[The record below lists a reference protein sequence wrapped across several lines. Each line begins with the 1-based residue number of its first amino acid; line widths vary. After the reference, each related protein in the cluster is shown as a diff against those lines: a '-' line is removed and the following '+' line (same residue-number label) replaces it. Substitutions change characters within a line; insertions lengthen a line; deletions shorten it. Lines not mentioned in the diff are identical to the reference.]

1 MRNVIAAQGDVDF
14 HARGH
19 VVADHLDHITLWLE
33 ARRRPVGDLDFDE
46 LANLGATVTPGRHQ
60 HFLLDLRIVRGHVA
74 DAAFFEVAADH
85 AFMRPGDDLDQHAF
99 ATTTTVDARDTGQ
112 AAVAVEHQ
120 AHLRRAEEQVFA
132 AVIGDKEAKAVTVTR
147 DTTTD
152 QVQLVYRGISAAPGI
167 DKLAVTLHGTQA
179 AAQGFDLVF
188 FIKTELCRQLLARG
202 RFATIGEA
210 LQDQLTAG
218 NGVVVFFRFA
228 SGLGIE
234 GLPIGHQK
242 GFTLGYIDRNSGMC
256 VLKPEMSAL
265 DSPRCS
271 V

>member
-1 MRNVIAAQGDVDF
+1 M
-14 HARGH
+14 
-19 VVADHLDHITLWLE
+19 
-33 ARRRPVGDLDFDE
+33 GDLDLDE
-46 LANLGATVTPGRHQ
+46 LADLGTAVAPGSDQ
-60 HFLLDLRIVRGHVA
+60 HFLLDLRVVRGHVA
-74 DAAFFEVAADH
+74 DTPFFEVTADH
-85 AFMRPGDDLDQHAF
+85 AFVGAGDDFDQHAF
-99 ATTTTVDARDTGQ
+99 TAATAVDARDAGQ
-112 AAVAVEHQ
+112 AAVTVEHQ

-132 AVIGDKEAKAVTVTR
+132 AVVRNKEAEAVAVTG
-147 DTTTD
+147 DAAAD

-167 DKLAVTLHGTQA
+167 DKLAIALHGTQA

-188 FIKTELCRQLLARG
+188 VVQTELGRQLLACG
-202 RFATIGEA
+202 RFATVGEA

-242 GFTLGYIDRNSGMC
+242 GFTLGYIDRNSGIG

-265 DSPRCS
+265 DSPTGVS
-271 V
+271 GEDE